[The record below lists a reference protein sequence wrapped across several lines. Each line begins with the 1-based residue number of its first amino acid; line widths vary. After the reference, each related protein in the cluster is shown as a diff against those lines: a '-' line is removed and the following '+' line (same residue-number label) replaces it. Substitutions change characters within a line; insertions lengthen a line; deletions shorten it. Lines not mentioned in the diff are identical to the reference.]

1 MKIKITI
8 LAIITTVIIGL
19 FMQQTAQGEAIIHNY
34 AGKKLNVT
42 VLGDSYSAGNGA
54 NGYEYGPGEC
64 HRNSNNW
71 AEIYKRWLSGNGL
84 AITLINRACSGAK
97 TGDFFKDKEAG
108 STMKT
113 ISGDPDKLATNKQ
126 IMKYLEDKDVCNVKP
141 NNELKVSYSITSN
154 VVGSR
159 RGERQRRIGVR
170 CNYMIRRQLDNVNT
184 STDMVMMTIG
194 GNDLGFDDIIKSCFA
209 AALRSVSDCQSKINE
224 ARGQFDKLEDK
235 LGSVLSSLNSRLRP
249 DAKIVLLGY
258 PLLALNNNES
268 LSGFPVAK
276 EVRKLGLEGNSRQ
289 KKIVNAYNKSIGQE
303 KVIFIDNIPQR
314 FSGHEPDASI
324 FRKNHDRWIHEFF
337 EPSAFNMNSWYHP
350 NFLGHSSYMSALRER
365 VPLPNLV
372 KPIVRTNGDIDIVF
386 VVDTTGSMSGSIYA
400 VKNNIQNIVS
410 SVNAKT
416 KSARFALVTYRDH
429 PSHGGDATDYPSRI
443 ETDFT
448 NNIEVIKQ
456 AASSMRLG
464 DGGDWEESVYSGMRA
479 GLDLQW
485 RAGVK
490 KMMIVIGDAPAK
502 DPEPVTGL
510 TKQSIVNAAYA
521 VDPAQVY
528 VIDTSSDYSLAAM
541 KSLAEQT
548 GGEYARANNAGSEL
562 VDYINASI
570 ENVASKP
577 NAWINRQYVAKVGE
591 TLELDGAGSYS
602 TSGKIVKYEWD
613 VDQDGVYDMETD
625 RPFADYTFTKEF
637 SGLLTLRVTDS
648 NGLTNVAT
656 TTLTVSDD
664 GDEHERE
671 FDNCPDAAN
680 PDQADYDKDGIGDVC
695 DSDPGYLEEY
705 GYYQILKHEK
715 NQARKN
721 DNPKKDNTGRRLGG
735 ANMNRQLKNNS
746 NKKEVAVRTPDDK
759 TSELQ
764 KNDSLDVKKEIEGE
778 KKRDSKNKDESP
790 WVKIVLAVAIV
801 IAAIAGIVFIKVYR
815 RKTSSS

>member
-1 MKIKITI
+1 MKIR
-8 LAIITTVIIGL
+8 IIIFVFVVVIIGI
-19 FMQQTAQGEAIIHNY
+19 FIQQTAQGEAIIHNY
-34 AGKKLNVT
+34 AGKKLTVM

-194 GNDLGFDDIIKSCFA
+194 GNDLGFDNIIKACFA
-209 AALRSVSDCQSKINE
+209 AVLRSAEGCRSSVSE
-224 ARGQFDKLEDK
+224 ARSQFDKLEDK
-235 LGSVLSSLNSRLRP
+235 LKNVLSSLNSRLHP

-258 PLLALNNNES
+258 PLLALNNNEN

-276 EVRKLGLEGNSRQ
+276 EVRNLGLEGNSRQ
-289 KKIVNAYNKSIGQE
+289 KKIVDAYNKSIGQE
-303 KVIFIDNIPQR
+303 KVIFIDSIPQR

-324 FRKNHDRWIHEFF
+324 FQKNHDRWIHEFF

-350 NFLGHSSYMSALRER
+350 NFFGHSSYMSALRER

-448 NNIEVIKQ
+448 NNIEVIKR

-510 TKQSIVNAAYA
+510 TKQSIINAAYA

-528 VIDTSSDYSLAAM
+528 VIDTSSDYSLAVM

-602 TSGKIVKYEWD
+602 TSGKIIKYEWD

-625 RPFADYTFTKEF
+625 QPFANYAFTKEF

-648 NGLTNVAT
+648 NGLTNIAT

-705 GYYQILKHEK
+705 GYYQVLKHEK

-721 DNPKKDNTGRRLGG
+721 DNLKKDNTGRRLGG

-764 KNDSLDVKKEIEGE
+764 KNDSLDVKEKIEGE
-778 KKRDSKNKDESP
+778 KKMDSKNKDELP
-790 WVKIVLAVAIV
+790 WVKIGLSVAALVAVLAGMVS
-801 IAAIAGIVFIKVYR
+801 IKVYR

>member
-8 LAIITTVIIGL
+8 LAIITAAIIVF
-19 FMQQTAQGEAIIHNY
+19 FMQQTVQGEVIIHNY

-194 GNDLGFDDIIKSCFA
+194 GNDLGFDDIIKFCFA
-209 AALRSVSDCQSKINE
+209 AALRSASDCQSKINE
-224 ARGQFDKLEDK
+224 ARGQFDKLENK

-289 KKIVNAYNKSIGQE
+289 KKIVNAYNKSIDQE

-324 FRKNHDRWIHEFF
+324 FQKNHDRWIHEFF

-350 NFLGHSSYMSALRER
+350 NFFGHSSYMSALRER

-448 NNIEVIKQ
+448 NNIEVIKR

-528 VIDTSSDYSLAAM
+528 VIDTSSDYSLAVM

-591 TLELDGAGSYS
+591 TLELDAAGSYS

-625 RPFADYTFTKEF
+625 QPFANYTFTKEF

-648 NGLTNVAT
+648 NGVTSIAT

-705 GYYQILKHEK
+705 GYYQTLKHEK

-735 ANMNRQLKNNS
+735 ANMNRQFKNNS
-746 NKKEVAVRTPDDK
+746 NKKEVAVQAPDDK
-759 TSELQ
+759 KPELQ
-764 KNDSLDVKKEIEGE
+764 KNDNLDVKQKIEGE
-778 KKRDSKNKDESP
+778 KKRDSENKDESP

-801 IAAIAGIVFIKVYR
+801 IAAVAGIVFIKVYR
-815 RKTSSS
+815 RKAGSS

>member
-8 LAIITTVIIGL
+8 LAIITAATIVL
-19 FMQQTAQGEAIIHNY
+19 FMQQTVQGEVIAHNY

-97 TGDFFKDKEAG
+97 TDDFFKDREAG
-108 STMKT
+108 NTIKT
-113 ISGDPDKLATNKQ
+113 ISGDPDKLATNKH
-126 IMKYLEDKDVCNVKP
+126 
-141 NNELKVSYSITSN
+141 SITSN

-170 CNYMIRRQLDNVNT
+170 CNYTIRRQLDNVNT

-194 GNDLGFDDIIKSCFA
+194 GNDLGFDDIIKACFA
-209 AALRSVSDCQSKINE
+209 AVLRSAEDCRSKINE
-224 ARGQFDKLEDK
+224 AKNGMGDLERNTRNI
-235 LGSVLSSLNSRLRP
+235 LSSLNSRLRP

-268 LSGFPVAK
+268 LSSGFPVAK

-289 KKIVNAYNKSIGQE
+289 KKIVSAYNKSIGQE
-303 KVIFIDNIPQR
+303 KVIFIDSIPQR

-324 FRKNHDRWIHEFF
+324 FQKNHDRWIHEFF

-350 NFLGHSSYMSALRER
+350 NFFGHSSYMSALRER

-416 KSARFALVTYRDH
+416 KSARFALVIYRDH

-456 AASSMRLG
+456 AASSMHLG

-541 KSLAEQT
+541 KSLTEQT

-695 DSDPGYLEEY
+695 DSEPGYLEEY

-715 NQARKN
+715 NQAIKN
-721 DNPKKDNTGRRLGG
+721 DNPKKDNTGRRTGG

-764 KNDSLDVKKEIEGE
+764 KNDNLDVKEKIEE
-778 KKRDSKNKDESP
+778 KKKRDSENKDESP
-790 WVKIVLAVAIV
+790 WVKIVLATAIV
-801 IAAIAGIVFIKVYR
+801 IAAVAGIVFIKVYR
-815 RKTSSS
+815 RKAGSS

>member
-8 LAIITTVIIGL
+8 LAIITAATIVL
-19 FMQQTAQGEAIIHNY
+19 FMQQTVQGEVIVHNY

-97 TGDFFKDKEAG
+97 TDDFFKDREAG
-108 STMKT
+108 NTIKT

-126 IMKYLEDKDVCNVKP
+126 IMKYLEDKDVCNIKP
-141 NNELKVSYSITSN
+141 NNELKVSYAITNSTI
-154 VVGSR
+154 GSQ
-159 RGERQRRIGVR
+159 RGERKRRISVR
-170 CNYMIRRQLDNVNT
+170 CSYMIRRQLDNVNT
-184 STDMVMMTIG
+184 GTDMVMMTIG
-194 GNDLGFDDIIKSCFA
+194 GNDLGFDNIIKACFA
-209 AALRSVSDCQSKINE
+209 AVLRSAENCRSKINE
-224 ARGQFDKLEDK
+224 AKNGMGDLERNTRNI
-235 LGSVLSSLNSRLRP
+235 LSSLNSRLRP
-249 DAKIVLLGY
+249 DAKIILLGY
-258 PLLALNNNES
+258 PLLALNNNEN

-289 KKIVNAYNKSIGQE
+289 KKIVSAYNKSIGQE
-303 KVIFIDNIPQR
+303 KVIFIDSIPQR

-324 FRKNHDRWIHEFF
+324 FQKNHDRWIHEFF
-337 EPSAFNMNSWYHP
+337 EPSAFSMNSWYHP
-350 NFLGHSSYMSALRER
+350 NFFGHSSYMSALRER

-429 PSHGGDATDYPSRI
+429 PNHGGDVTDYPSRI

-448 NNIEVIKQ
+448 NNIEVIKR
-456 AASSMRLG
+456 AASSMSLG
-464 DGGDWEESVYSGMRA
+464 HGGDWEESVYSGMQA

-510 TKQSIVNAAYA
+510 TKKSIVNAAYA

-541 KSLAEQT
+541 KPLAEQT

-577 NAWINRQYVAKVGE
+577 NAWINRQYVAKIGE
-591 TLELDGAGSYS
+591 TLELDGTGSYS
-602 TSGKIVKYEWD
+602 TNGKIVKYEWD

-625 RPFADYTFTKEF
+625 RSFADYTFTKEF

-648 NGLTNVAT
+648 NGLTNIAT

-705 GYYQILKHEK
+705 GYYQVLKHEK

-721 DNPKKDNTGRRLGG
+721 DNPKKDNMGRRLGG

-746 NKKEVAVRTPDDK
+746 NKKEVVVRTPDDK

-764 KNDSLDVKKEIEGE
+764 KNDSLDVKEEIEGE
-778 KKRDSKNKDESP
+778 KKRDSKNKDELP
-790 WVKIVLAVAIV
+790 WVKIVLAAAIV
-801 IAAIAGIVFIKVYR
+801 IAAIAGIVSVRVYR
-815 RKTSSS
+815 RKAGSS

>member
-8 LAIITTVIIGL
+8 LAIIAAAVIGL
-19 FMQQTAQGEAIIHNY
+19 FMQQTVQGEVIVHNY

-97 TGDFFKDKEAG
+97 TGDFFKDREAG
-108 STMKT
+108 NTIKT

-126 IMKYLEDKDVCNVKP
+126 IMKYLEDKDVCNIKS
-141 NNELKVSYSITSN
+141 NNELKASYSITSN

-170 CNYMIRRQLDNVNT
+170 CNYTIRRQLDNVNT

-194 GNDLGFDDIIKSCFA
+194 GNDLGFDNIIKACFA
-209 AALRSVSDCQSKINE
+209 AVLRSAEDCRSKINE
-224 ARGQFDKLEDK
+224 AKNGMGDLERNTRNI
-235 LGSVLSSLNSRLRP
+235 LSSLNSRLRP
-249 DAKIVLLGY
+249 DAKIILLGY

-289 KKIVNAYNKSIGQE
+289 KKIANAYNKSIGQE
-303 KVIFIDNIPQR
+303 KVIFIDSIPQR

-324 FRKNHDRWIHEFF
+324 FQKNHDRWIHEFF

-350 NFLGHSSYMSALRER
+350 NFFGHSSYMSALRER

-625 RPFADYTFTKEF
+625 QPFANYTFTKEF

-648 NGLTNVAT
+648 NGVTSIAT

-705 GYYQILKHEK
+705 GYYQTLKHEK

-735 ANMNRQLKNNS
+735 ANMNRQFKNNS

-764 KNDSLDVKKEIEGE
+764 KNDNLDVKEKIEE
-778 KKRDSKNKDESP
+778 KKKRDSENKDESP

-801 IAAIAGIVFIKVYR
+801 IAAVAGIVFIKVYR
-815 RKTSSS
+815 RKAGSS

>member
-8 LAIITTVIIGL
+8 LAIITAVIIGL
-19 FMQQTAQGEAIIHNY
+19 FMQQTVQGEVIVHNY

-97 TGDFFKDKEAG
+97 TDDFFKDREAG
-108 STMKT
+108 SIIKT
-113 ISGDPDKLATNKQ
+113 ISGDPDKLATNKH
-126 IMKYLEDKDVCNVKP
+126 
-141 NNELKVSYSITSN
+141 SITSN

-170 CNYMIRRQLDNVNT
+170 CNYTIRRQLDNVNT

-209 AALRSVSDCQSKINE
+209 AVLRSAEDCRSKINE
-224 ARGQFDKLEDK
+224 AKNGMGDLERNTRNI
-235 LGSVLSSLNSRLRP
+235 LSSLNSRLRP

-258 PLLALNNNES
+258 PLLALNNNEN

-289 KKIVNAYNKSIGQE
+289 KKIVDAYNKSIGQE
-303 KVIFIDNIPQR
+303 KVIFIDSIPQR

-350 NFLGHSSYMSALRER
+350 NFFGHSSYMSALRER

-416 KSARFALVTYRDH
+416 KSARFALVIYRDH

-456 AASSMRLG
+456 AASSMHLG

-541 KSLAEQT
+541 KSLTEQT

-695 DSDPGYLEEY
+695 DSEPGYLEEY

-715 NQARKN
+715 NQAIKN
-721 DNPKKDNTGRRLGG
+721 DNPKKDNTGRRTGG

-764 KNDSLDVKKEIEGE
+764 KNDNLDVKEKIEE
-778 KKRDSKNKDESP
+778 KKKRDSENKDESP
-790 WVKIVLAVAIV
+790 WVKIVLATAIV
-801 IAAIAGIVFIKVYR
+801 IAAVAGIVFIKVYR
-815 RKTSSS
+815 RKAGSS